1 VLIGNRSV
9 LHKSPGRFLAGT
21 IASADRSNFS
31 KPGMLVSR
39 FERFNKLSGGIPGG
53 HLSPSSWALPRTAGG
68 MSAINEASASVT
80 AAGFAVG
87 GVTTTGSS
95 TITIT
100 VADAAGELISSG
112 SGAASFSFTVGNLLL
127 TASLNG
133 VGSASF
139 ALVTNTPELGALAG
153 LIGSSTMS
161 FTGSL
166 TPYAIG
172 SMSGSTVD
180 TSVLTIDAIAAGVL
194 AAAATSPISADIRKV
209 NTYPVDGTGQPGAE
223 WGPV

>member
-1 VLIGNRSV
+1 MLIGNRSV
-9 LHKSPGRFLAGT
+9 LHKSPGLFLAGT
-21 IASADRSNFS
+21 IASADRSNFN

-39 FERFNKLSGGIPGG
+39 FVTFNKLSGGIPGG
-53 HLSPSSWALPRTAGG
+53 HLSPSSWALPRRAGG
-68 MSAINEASASVT
+68 MSAINEATALLS
-80 AAGFAVG
+80 AAGSAVG

-95 TITIT
+95 MITIA

-112 SGAASFSFTVGNLLL
+112 SGAASFSVTAGSLLL
-127 TASLNG
+127 TASISG
-133 VGSASF
+133 GGAASF
-139 ALVTNTPELGALAG
+139 SLATNTPELGARAG

-161 FTGSL
+161 FAGSL

-180 TSVLTIDAIAAGVL
+180 NTALTVDAIAAGVL